1 MDLFMTK
8 QPASSPRSQEG
19 HSPLSTER
27 LVTLALFA
35 AILCI
40 ASYIS
45 IPLPLPGAPH
55 ITMLNFV
62 IILIP
67 LLFSASESFLVVLV
81 WMILGIVGLPV
92 FIGGRAGIGY
102 LIAPWGGYTLS
113 YPLAVLLIAIL
124 RGRGYNRLRY
134 TAAAAGGALFI
145 DLIGM
150 LWLMSMNHLDLKTA
164 FLTGFAVFLPLDLLK
179 AAAAAQIVP
188 AFRKVIRGV

>member
-1 MDLFMTK
+1 MTE
-8 QPASSPRSQEG
+8 QPAFSRRTPEG
-19 HSPLSTER
+19 RTPLSTER

-67 LLFSASESFLVVLV
+67 LLFPASHAFLVVVV

-92 FIGGRAGIGY
+92 FIGGKAGIGY
-102 LIAPWGGYTLS
+102 LLAPWGGYTLS
-113 YPLAVLLIAIL
+113 YPLAVLLIAFL
-124 RGRGYNRLRY
+124 RGKGYNRLRH
-134 TAAAAGGALFI
+134 TAAAVAGALFI
-145 DLIGM
+145 DLAGM
-150 LWLMSMNHLDLKTA
+150 LWLMGMNHLDLKTA
-164 FLTGFAVFLPLDLLK
+164 LLTGFVVFLPLDLLK
-179 AAAAAQIVP
+179 AAVAAQIVP
-188 AFRKVIRGV
+188 AFKKVIRDI